1 MISLSSPVRT
11 RAHGWRAGAK
21 LAALCVATMLLF
33 VIGNMTFQATA
44 LGFALLLYCL
54 PGKMFLREGLEHLR
68 VLLPFVAIVLIWHL
82 VTDDLSEGIRTIMRM
97 VTAVALANLVTMTT
111 SLTALMD
118 VVRWMLTPLRHLG
131 VSTRPLEI
139 VLPLLIRFVP
149 VLIERAGQMFQSWR
163 ARSVRRPNYRIVL
176 PMMLM
181 ALDDADRVGEAL
193 KARGGALPEQEN

>member
-11 RAHGWRAGAK
+11 WAHDWRAGAK

-33 VIGNMTFQATA
+33 AVGNMAFQTAA

-54 PGKMFLREGLEHLR
+54 PGKVFLYEGLRHLR
-68 VLLPFVAIVLIWHL
+68 VLIPFVVVVLIWHL
-82 VTDDLSEGIRTIMRM
+82 VTGDLAAGIRTIMRM

-131 VSTRPLEI
+131 VSTAPLEI
-139 VLPLLIRFVP
+139 ALPLLIRFVP

-163 ARSVRRPNYRIVL
+163 ARSVRRPDYRIVL

-193 KARGGALPEQEN
+193 KARGGTLPEQES

>member
-11 RAHGWRAGAK
+11 RAHGWRAGVK
-21 LAALCVATMLLF
+21 LTALCTATMLLF
-33 VIGNMTFQATA
+33 AIGNMAFQAAA
-44 LGFALLLYCL
+44 LGVALMLYCL
-54 PGKMFLREGLEHLR
+54 PGRLFLREGLGHLR
-68 VLLPFVAIVLIWHL
+68 VLIPFVVIVLIWHL
-82 VTDDLSEGIRTIMRM
+82 ITGDPAGGIKTIMRM

-118 VVRWMLTPLRHLG
+118 VVRWMSSPLRRLG
-131 VSTRPLEI
+131 VSTAPLEI

-149 VLIERAGQMFQSWR
+149 VLTLRAGQMHQSWR
-163 ARSVRRPNYRIVL
+163 ARSLRRANYRIVL